1 VRVQSHPP
9 PEARMTRKLYATIAR
24 TSVVAALSVAASGC
38 ESPQPLAPTASIAEF
53 IPRVSLTDGTAAT
66 LRQGAAPLAS
76 AAAAPTVPAS
86 ATAVNGGSAQVPVTG
101 AAEYSAIYISLAGAD
116 DYWELQLPAG
126 ASASDVIVG
135 VASSLSA
142 STLRLLYAVSSAGA
156 VSQYA
161 SQTLQVY
168 RVGTGDVQVSVSW
181 TGASDVD
188 LHVYDPNGEQVY
200 FGNPASA
207 SGGALD
213 LDSNAACNIDNVN
226 NENIVWPVGGAPRGE
241 YRVVVDYWADCGV
254 SRSDY
259 VVTVQVQ
266 GTAPRVFTG
275 SFAGAA
281 DANPD
286 AEVVT
291 FSF

>member
-1 VRVQSHPP
+1 
-9 PEARMTRKLYATIAR
+9 MMRKLCATLAR

-38 ESPQPLAPTASIAEF
+38 ESPQPLAPAASIAEF
-53 IPRVSLTDGTAAT
+53 IPRVGLPDGTAAT
-66 LRQGAAPLAS
+66 LRQGPAPLSSGAP
-76 AAAAPTVPAS
+76 APTVPAS

-101 AAEYSAIYISLAGAD
+101 AAEYSAVYVSLAGAD

-135 VASSLSA
+135 VASAVSA

-161 SQTLQVY
+161 SQSLLVY

-200 FGNPASA
+200 FGNPAA
-207 SGGALD
+207 TSGGRLD

-259 VVTVQVQ
+259 VVTVQMQ

-275 SFAGAA
+275 SFLGAA

-291 FSF
+291 FTY